1 MTIRACAS
9 LPYGCN
15 EKGQGDSVG
24 APKVFKFVPCGKC
37 SAIMPCAKEFICD
50 TFKTHQIISAGGNN
64 YDMWKEIDGGG
75 CKKLDF
81 DGNELQLSTEFDAD
95 GNPDPTFPQ
104 HVYRVKFDSDYIR
117 SNPDC
122 KNPFNE
128 ENCPDLEPCDGNER
142 SHPGCPASA
151 EQTGTAGFAARYTI
165 RMTRSHAVFGY
176 ELDEDGNPTTTPIVC
191 ESQTVNEDGSDAGCV
206 YEQLGSFACSE
217 EGEPCDPTQSAP
229 QGCEC
234 VCTPEFID
242 QEICGYFVEPAC
254 GDNTVETREICPE
267 DPAHVISNFT
277 RGPWPFKGVGWAPS
291 FAGYKYHIKK
301 TRTVPSAD
309 PTTQAF
315 TCERTE
321 TDCGESE
328 LVPDCVN
335 EISSCVQPMDSFGIN
350 VNQDLGTD
358 PETGKKFVWP
368 KHLQFNLSSLVYSAE
383 TETEDCNIPE
393 MDCSKAYYY
402 ENNWSSGGSACFNQV
417 VQGTVGGR
425 KQHYVNG
432 DTPYG
437 SEYIHPDGFPTRT
450 SSDPDID
457 GTPFRSRGVRCKV
470 DLEAENCNDNNRW
483 GNNGKLGNAS
493 HPPTQRFGQFSM
505 CSPFA
510 LWEEIQRD
518 DLGTYDDKGE
528 AIGEKRVYREACW
541 FQGKGKARII
551 NSTRI
556 ETEPV
561 SVQLTA
567 PDFQR
572 TNSRFVEYFVDV
584 EGLVPPVCD
593 DGNVPCSGAGANLIK
608 PLPCLPYA
616 QNDKVDSDGVQGRP
630 QAMRLEGGWVCKNQ
644 KYDVYYVCSRANRM
658 TDYFLW
664 LCCQSFS
671 CFCCRESCEP
681 NACPPQCNCGGEGT
695 GCPCDSCREC
705 RRTALYACGAIG
717 SGGNGYE
724 DPGDGDGTIGG
735 VSGCPGGTTH
745 NQCGSFS
752 DGCGNSGYKCVN
764 ISSAVNL
771 EHGATA
777 PCPGSETSVPSYQ
790 GFKKDLYI
798 RVLLRCDPEATHYDP
813 LTGESSRGVIRS
825 ELTLWSQKHPRY
837 DDDGD
842 SDGIPVSD
850 GGATKGWEPV
860 TGGPTATPCTLEDG
874 GNDFCDA
881 WDGFIYGDEPGA
893 IPCESCYNIVLA
905 DRLYNEDP
913 SLGYPPLASF
923 CGCQGDDDIGT
934 AWPCNG
940 CEEGNTKCD
949 DFNPGCLPN
958 IFNHEWSEGLM
969 DIKAVSGPTINEEGI
984 GGSVPAGGPIN
995 RSNYWRWGCDFVPT
1009 GYGLTPGRFSNWTG
1023 GLGSY
1028 PMPDPTKSS
1037 AAMFCRR
1044 DCNHIEERCISPS
1057 CNCEGDCF
1065 CSPDQGGN
1073 TNPNCQDDPDP
1084 ELDCPDNEFTY
1095 QQKINTVNPGDRLS
1109 KVLGVMDIRT
1119 TSEWQI
1125 RTFGTGSTNGS
1136 SAFCNRHRYGFNKHL
1151 HPMFNLFGCNYT
1163 GLGKSFCDGSDE
1175 GDGGGIPPCSEVT
1188 GERGP
1193 APMFP
1198 AYRELIDSY
1207 PNIEKMGIGGS
1218 QSGPQHFT
1226 SGMRNTTMQF
1236 AKPCTGWTKLVNE
1249 LNYPV
1254 VPAGQYTYKQGYGPG
1269 DLEDK
1274 DYGSDHENYT
1284 QPGERSLSAS
1294 HAGSVDLPVGYA
1306 TDRVDSEGTALPHCT
1321 YTDMIVAISGGA
1333 YEDIQPDARQKADLG
1348 PAISEQFKLSYIFT
1362 KECDANWYSID
1373 SGHMKHQANG
1383 CAKKPTL
1390 TGGQVSFDF
1399 YDPTDQG

>member
-9 LPYGCN
+9 LPYGCDQ
-15 EKGQGDSVG
+15 KGQGGSTLG
-24 APKVFKFVPCGKC
+24 APRVFKFVPCGKC

-50 TFKTHQIISAGGNN
+50 TFNTSRLINSAPFVFDNWVET
-64 YDMWKEIDGGG
+64 DDGY
-75 CKKLDF
+75 CAKLDF

-122 KNPFNE
+122 DDGFNDD
-128 ENCPDLEPCDGNER
+128 NCPELEPCDNNRR
-142 SHPGCPASA
+142 SNPFCPAGNTSA
-151 EQTGTAGFAARYTI
+151 NRYTI
-165 RMTRSHAVFGY
+165 RLTRSHAVFGY

-191 ESQTVNEDGSDAGCV
+191 ESQTVNQDGSEAGCV
-206 YEQLGSFACSE
+206 YERSGNFACSE
-217 EGEPCDPTQSAP
+217 EGKPCDPTESP
-229 QGCEC
+229 PNGCEC

-267 DPAHVISNFT
+267 DPSDVISNYT
-277 RGPWPFKGVGWAPS
+277 RGPWPFKGIGPQNTSPV
-291 FAGYKYHIKK
+291 GYKYEIKK

-315 TCERTE
+315 TCEKTE

-350 VNQDLGTD
+350 VNQDLGTND
-358 PETGKKFVWP
+358 EGVKYVWP
-368 KHLQFNLSSLVYSAE
+368 KHLQFNLSSLVYSTK

-402 ENNWSSGGSACFNQV
+402 ENNWTSGGTSCLNEYIPGAR
-417 VQGTVGGR
+417 GGR
-425 KQHYVNG
+425 KQNYVDG

-437 SEYIHPDGFPTRT
+437 SEYQMPDGFPTQV
-450 SSDPDID
+450 D

-470 DLEAENCNDNNRW
+470 DLEEQCCNDNNRW

-493 HPPTQRFGQFSM
+493 HPPSQRFGGFSM

-510 LWEEIQRD
+510 LWEERQRD
-518 DLGTYDDKGE
+518 DLTGDGNLKQ
-528 AIGEKRVYREACW
+528 VYQEACW

-584 EGLVPPVCD
+584 EGLIPPACDEENLECGGPVPNPIGD
-593 DGNVPCSGAGANLIK
+593 I
-608 PLPCLPYA
+608 PCLPYA
-616 QNDKVDSDGVQGRP
+616 QNDKIDSDAVRGRP

-644 KYDVYYVCSRANRM
+644 KYDVYYVCSRAKRL

-664 LCCQSFS
+664 LCCQTEA
-671 CFCCRESCEP
+671 CFCCREGCEP
-681 NACPPQCNCGGEGT
+681 NDCPADCS
-695 GCPCDSCREC
+695 DSCEACQGCREA
-705 RRTALYACGAIG
+705 ALFACGAIG
-717 SGGNGYE
+717 SIGGDYDQG
-724 DPGDGDGTIGG
+724 GSGTIG
-735 VSGCPGGTTH
+735 VSGCPGSNTT
-745 NQCGSFS
+745 NNCGSMDS
-752 DGCGNSGYKCVN
+752 GCGNSGYKCVN

-771 EHGATA
+771 EHGNTS
-777 PCPGSETSVPSYQ
+777 PCPGSETSVPQYQ

-798 RVLLRCDPEATHYDP
+798 RVLLRCDPEETHYDP
-813 LTGESSRGVIRS
+813 LTGESSRGIIRS

-837 DDDGD
+837 DEDG
-842 SDGIPVSD
+842 SD
-850 GGATKGWEPV
+850 GGIPTDSAGITEGWEPV
-860 TGGPTATPCTLEDG
+860 TGGPTAVPCTTEVGGNSFCDQWNGYDPNFFGDERECASCFNIAYAQQLED
-874 GNDFCDA
+874 
-881 WDGFIYGDEPGA
+881 
-893 IPCESCYNIVLA
+893 
-905 DRLYNEDP
+905 LYPDVE
-913 SLGYPPLASF
+913 YPHPDSW
-923 CGCQGDDDIGT
+923 CGCPEDTDQGD
-934 AWPCNG
+934 AYPCNG
-940 CEEGNTKCD
+940 CAQDSTSCD

-969 DIKAVSGPTINEEGI
+969 EIKSVNAPGSTGT

-995 RSNYWRWGCDFVPT
+995 RSNYWRWGCDYVT
-1009 GYGLTPGRFSNWTG
+1009 VGYYSTPGRFGAWTG
-1023 GLGSY
+1023 GSG
-1028 PMPDPTKSS
+1028 PGAMPDATKH
-1037 AAMFCRR
+1037 AASMFCRK
-1044 DCNHIEERCISPS
+1044 DCNHIDEYCLDPG
-1057 CNCEGDCF
+1057 CNCSEDCF
-1065 CSPDQGGN
+1065 CDPDQEGN
-1073 TNPNCQDDPDP
+1073 INCGDDPDP
-1084 ELDCPDNEFTY
+1084 DLQCDEDVFTY
-1095 QQKINTVNPGDRLS
+1095 NQRVNRVNPGDRLS

-1125 RTFGTGSTNGS
+1125 RTMPDASATDGS
-1136 SAFCNRHRYGFNKHL
+1136 SAFCNRHRYGFNKHIL
-1151 HPMFNLFGCNYT
+1151 PRFNLFGCNYQK
-1163 GLGKSFCDGSDE
+1163 LGDTTLCDGSGE
-1175 GDGGGIPPCSEVT
+1175 SENCADVT
-1188 GERGP
+1188 PFRAQ

-1198 AYRELIDSY
+1198 SYRELIESF
-1207 PNIEKMGIGGS
+1207 PEVRKMGIGGN
-1218 QSGPQHFT
+1218 QSGPQHFAA
-1226 SGMRNTTMQF
+1226 GMRNTTMQF
-1236 AKPCTGWTKLVNE
+1236 AKPCTGWAKLVNE

-1254 VPAGQYTYKQGYGPG
+1254 VPSGQYNYRQGYGKCDSEG
-1269 DLEDK
+1269 ENC
-1274 DYGSDHENYT
+1274 DYESYT
-1284 QPGERSLSAS
+1284 QSGQTTLGGSYNPGVA
-1294 HAGSVDLPVGYA
+1294 LPVGHA
-1306 TDRVDSEGTALPHCT
+1306 TDRVDAEGVALPHCT
-1321 YTDMIVAISGGA
+1321 YTDMVVAISGGA
-1333 YEDIQPDARQKADLG
+1333 YEDIQPDPRQKEELG
-1348 PAISEQFKLSYIFT
+1348 PPPTEQFKLSYIFT
-1362 KECDANWYSID
+1362 KECDAKWYSID

-1383 CAKKPTL
+1383 CATKPTL